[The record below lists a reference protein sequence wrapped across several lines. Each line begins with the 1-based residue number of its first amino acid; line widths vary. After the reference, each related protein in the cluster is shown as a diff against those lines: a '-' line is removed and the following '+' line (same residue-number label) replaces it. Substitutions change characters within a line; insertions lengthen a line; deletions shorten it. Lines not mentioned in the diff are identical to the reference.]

1 MDRRTAG
8 VYGALCGG
16 LLGLVVIAACSQPVT
31 GDPEDV
37 SPGQPETSAT
47 ETGGDTIISIPTV
60 VPPTQDS
67 KPTESDD
74 CPLPGR
80 CATTEPEETLTTSP
94 STTPPP
100 ETGTFTTVPPPSG

>member
-16 LLGLVVIAACSQPVT
+16 LLGLMVIAACSQPVT

-37 SPGQPETSAT
+37 SPDQPETSVTGTGPA
-47 ETGGDTIISIPTV
+47 ETGGDTTIPIPTV

-67 KPTESDD
+67 KPTSTV
-74 CPLPGR
+74 
-80 CATTEPEETLTTSP
+80 TTPQETREPS
-94 STTPPP
+94 STTPSTSPPP
-100 ETGTFTTVPPPSG
+100 ERDTFTTVPPPPVS